1 MYNYMIFFFE
11 KCFLEILYPWHR
23 QYSPAQCYLH
33 PSYNHTLPFFDNSCR
48 AILFWITD
56 DKFLSLRYKM
66 SIFHRKLRGKG
77 RNFIIFKDTVT
88 SWCRSIFI
96 YPITYIILLWCF
108 NFQLQNMLEK
118 VFSKE
123 ENLKMHVN
131 FNFQIPNKLFCS
143 AVIWRVFCICLL
155 NLHRGLKYA
164 KICCSFPTWSHAFGV
179 GENYLELV
187 RISKV
192 YEIFDL
198 ILIF

>member
-1 MYNYMIFFFE
+1 MYRHSATISNLIPQVKYTNNCVLFRHVAYSMYNYMIFFFE
-11 KCFLEILYPWHR
+11 KCFLKILYPWHR

-66 SIFHRKLRGKG
+66 SIFHRKLSGKG

-123 ENLKMHVN
+123 ENLK
-131 FNFQIPNKLFCS
+131 S
-143 AVIWRVFCICLL
+143 AC
-155 NLHRGLKYA
+155 
-164 KICCSFPTWSHAFGV
+164 
-179 GENYLELV
+179 
-187 RISKV
+187 
-192 YEIFDL
+192 
-198 ILIF
+198 